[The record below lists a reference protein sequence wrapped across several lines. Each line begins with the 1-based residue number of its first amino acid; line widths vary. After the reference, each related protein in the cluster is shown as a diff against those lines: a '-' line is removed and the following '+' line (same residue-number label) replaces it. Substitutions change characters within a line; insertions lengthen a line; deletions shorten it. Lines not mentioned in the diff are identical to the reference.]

1 MIYTNE
7 LNEILNDLKQETN
20 PGKTISA
27 VDVVLRIMK
36 KYYSEEFVEDLNLTV
51 FIKKY
56 FEDRNKFNSLI
67 DDLITLQGNFES
79 EKTDSIMDSS
89 LVSSLKLAE
98 EEAIAR
104 PQSPLITLSSFHML
118 LGALRGCSP
127 IEEVLKHS

>member
-89 LVSSLKLAE
+89 LVSSLKFGVLPPTSLLRE
-98 EEAIAR
+98 FIGG
-104 PQSPLITLSSFHML
+104 SSF
-118 LGALRGCSP
+118 SY
-127 IEEVLKHS
+127 

>member
-67 DDLITLQGNFES
+67 DDLITLQGNFKF
-79 EKTDSIMDSS
+79 EKTDAIMDSS
-89 LVSSLKLAE
+89 LVNSLSRVSLLFSILFSTFFALILSCSRICPTTLTSS
-98 EEAIAR
+98 
-104 PQSPLITLSSFHML
+104 P
-118 LGALRGCSP
+118 
-127 IEEVLKHS
+127 